1 MRPPALPRQ
10 AVLVFYAML
19 IAGALPAQ
27 APVSLRGRVVDD
39 RTGLP
44 LPAVEVTLTASSR
57 TASTDSSGNFALRD
71 VASGRHEVVL
81 RKVGYQPL
89 SMAITATGADSAA
102 PLVRLAPVAA
112 ELTQVTVTT
121 PAVHPRLQA
130 FEAHRAARMG
140 GSFLTATEL
149 EKERG
154 RSLGDVLQ
162 RVLGT
167 DIVRGMGGQ
176 AWFATRRGYD
186 SIRYLPQVSETDRQ
200 RGASSGRCYAAVVLN
215 NVFVYRGTGDD
226 LFDVNS
232 LAPDEILAIEVYRGG
247 ATMPLEYNA
256 TRSTCGLLVIYTK

>member
-1 MRPPALPRQ
+1 MRPPPLPRH
-10 AVLVFYAML
+10 AALVFCATL
-19 IAGALPAQ
+19 IAATLPAQ
-27 APVSLRGRVVDD
+27 APGVFRGRVVDD
-39 RTGLP
+39 RTGQP
-44 LPAVEVTLTASSR
+44 LAGVEVSVTASAR
-57 TASTDSSGNFALRD
+57 TATTDSSGTFALRD
-71 VASGRHEVVL
+71 VAAGRHEVVV
-81 RKVGYQPL
+81 RKVGYQQATA
-89 SMAITATGADSAA
+89 AITVTGAGDPE
-102 PLVRLAPVAA
+102 PLLRLAPVATDLA
-112 ELTQVTVTT
+112 KVTVTAPGT
-121 PAVHPRLQA
+121 DRRLQA

>member
-1 MRPPALPRQ
+1 MRPPILPHHAAL
-10 AVLVFYAML
+10 VLCATL
-19 IAGALPAQ
+19 LAATLPAQ
-27 APVSLRGRVVDD
+27 VPGALRGRVVDD
-39 RTGLP
+39 RTGQP
-44 LPAVEVTLTASSR
+44 LAGVEVTVTATSR
-57 TASTDSSGNFALRD
+57 SATTDSSGAFALRE
-71 VASGRHEVVL
+71 VEAGRHEVVL
-81 RKVGYQPL
+81 RKVGYQQL
-89 SMAITATGADSAA
+89 STAMTGTGAEDSER
-102 PLVRLAPVAA
+102 PLRMVPVAA
-112 ELTQVTVTT
+112 ELAKVVVTT
-121 PAVHPRLQA
+121 PAVNRRLQA

-140 GSFLTATEL
+140 GSFLTAAEL

-162 RVLGT
+162 RALGT
-167 DIVRGMGGQ
+167 DIVRGYGGQ

-232 LAPDEILAIEVYRGG
+232 LAPDEVLAIEVYRGG

>member
-1 MRPPALPRQ
+1 MRPSLLPRH
-10 AVLVFYAML
+10 AALLLCAAL
-19 IAGALPAQ
+19 LAATLPAQ
-27 APVSLRGRVVDD
+27 EPGALRGRVVDD
-39 RTGLP
+39 RTGQP
-44 LPAVEVTLTASSR
+44 LSGVEVTIPATARSA
-57 TASTDSSGNFALRD
+57 TTDSSGAFALRD
-71 VASGRHEVVL
+71 VATGRHEVVV
-81 RKVGYQPL
+81 RKVGYQQ
-89 SMAITATGADSAA
+89 ATATITVTGAADPAQLLR
-102 PLVRLAPVAA
+102 LVPVATDLA
-112 ELTQVTVTT
+112 KVYVTAPETNR
-121 PAVHPRLQA
+121 RLQA

-140 GSFLTATEL
+140 GSFLTAAEL

-167 DIVRGMGGQ
+167 DIVRGRGGQ

-186 SIRYLPQVSETDRQ
+186 SIRYLPQISETDRQ
-200 RGASSGRCYAAVVLN
+200 RGASSGLCYAAVVLN

>member
-10 AVLVFYAML
+10 AAFALCVTLFA
-19 IAGALPAQ
+19 ASLPAQ
-27 APVSLRGRVVDD
+27 APASLRGWVVDD
-39 RTGLP
+39 RTGQP
-44 LPAVEVTLTASSR
+44 LAGVEVTLTTTSR
-57 TASTDSSGNFALRD
+57 MAATDSSGTFALRD
-71 VASGRHEVVL
+71 VAAGRHEVVL

-89 SMAITATGADSAA
+89 STAITTTGADSAA
-102 PLVRLAPVAA
+102 SLLRLAPVAA

-140 GSFLTATEL
+140 GSFLTADEL
-149 EKERG
+149 AKERG

-186 SIRYLPQVSETDRQ
+186 SIRYLPLVSQMDRA
-200 RGASSGRCYAAVVLN
+200 RGASTGLCYAAVVLN

-232 LAPDEILAIEVYRGG
+232 LAPDEVLAIEVYRGG
-247 ATMPLEYNA
+247 ASMPLEYNT